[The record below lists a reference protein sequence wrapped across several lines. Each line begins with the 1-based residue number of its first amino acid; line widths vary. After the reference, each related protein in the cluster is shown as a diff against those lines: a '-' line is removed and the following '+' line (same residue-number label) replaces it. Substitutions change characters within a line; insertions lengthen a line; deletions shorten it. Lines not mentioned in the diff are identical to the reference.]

1 MATNVFDKHSD
12 KLAGVWN
19 LISFEMFDMDNP
31 HKVLHK
37 PHGDEPLGKVVISTS
52 GYLSAILRSPL
63 DMKPLEND
71 EWIKA
76 SDEEVLHA
84 VRSLSCYAGPM
95 TLLERE
101 DGGFL
106 WHTQVEISHNP
117 NWIGKAQTR
126 NADYSEEDGQA
137 YMTLRPVTP
146 YSLKDGRKTRP
157 VLKWKKISK

>member
-12 KLAGVWN
+12 KLAGVWS

-52 GYLSAILRSPL
+52 GHLSAILRSPL
-63 DMKPLEND
+63 DMEPLEND

-106 WHTQVEISHNP
+106 WHTQV
-117 NWIGKAQTR
+117 
-126 NADYSEEDGQA
+126 
-137 YMTLRPVTP
+137 
-146 YSLKDGRKTRP
+146 
-157 VLKWKKISK
+157 